1 MLHSLHALDT
11 IAKIRPL
18 TDEEHLR
25 KGGSELERNILLE
38 EISWHQKSR
47 SLWLKEGDKNT
58 QYFHQVANSHCRNN
72 AIHNFVINGE
82 MSSRQ
87 TAISDHITLFY
98 MTLYTEG
105 VNRRPLLDGL
115 DFVSISKDD
124 ATWLESPFEVDEVFL
139 CYEL

>member
-1 MLHSLHALDT
+1 
-11 IAKIRPL
+11 
-18 TDEEHLR
+18 
-25 KGGSELERNILLE
+25 
-38 EISWHQKSR
+38 
-47 SLWLKEGDKNT
+47 
-58 QYFHQVANSHCRNN
+58 
-72 AIHNFVINGE
+72 
-82 MSSRQ
+82 
-87 TAISDHITLFY
+87 